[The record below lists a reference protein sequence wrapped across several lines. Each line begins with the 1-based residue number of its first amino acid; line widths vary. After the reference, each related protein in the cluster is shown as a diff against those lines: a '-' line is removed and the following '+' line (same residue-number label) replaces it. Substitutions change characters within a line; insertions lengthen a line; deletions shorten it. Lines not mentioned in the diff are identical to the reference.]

1 MLPVQKKSLRRGIV
15 LFLVLIF
22 GIFFGFFF
30 NYGFSEN
37 ARFEKFAEEIFR
49 SEVSGN
55 TLTLHY
61 TLARPEKQG
70 ITNVSPSL
78 GSVPSD
84 MKKTYKTCET
94 YEQRLKS
101 FSPERLSEENRI
113 TLDHLLLHFHTL
125 RSLGDHYLLEE
136 HLSPSL
142 GIQAQLPVLLAEYA
156 FYRKEDIADYLK
168 LLPQIKP
175 YFQSILAFEKQKSL
189 SGFFMCDET
198 LNRIQAQCREFIKDP
213 DSNYM
218 QDIFAQKL
226 AACGYI
232 GEIERQIFLTYHEK
246 LLNEQVLPAY
256 QSLIDGLEEL
266 RGTGK
271 NSKGLFYFEGG

>member
-1 MLPVQKKSLRRGIV
+1 MLPLQKKSLRRGIL

-101 FSPERLSEENRI
+101 FSPERLSE
-113 TLDHLLLHFHTL
+113 
-125 RSLGDHYLLEE
+125 
-136 HLSPSL
+136 
-142 GIQAQLPVLLAEYA
+142 
-156 FYRKEDIADYLK
+156 
-168 LLPQIKP
+168 
-175 YFQSILAFEKQKSL
+175 
-189 SGFFMCDET
+189 
-198 LNRIQAQCREFIKDP
+198 
-213 DSNYM
+213 
-218 QDIFAQKL
+218 
-226 AACGYI
+226 
-232 GEIERQIFLTYHEK
+232 
-246 LLNEQVLPAY
+246 
-256 QSLIDGLEEL
+256 
-266 RGTGK
+266 
-271 NSKGLFYFEGG
+271 